1 MTCLHYTHH
10 YESVSEIIKL
20 AQIALNNQSSVVF
33 DRSEEKL
40 AVNNGEERLTVEEN
54 KPVDKNIRKCSQR
67 CPEEV
72 VVRYVSRAKSYSYN
86 TFKV

>member
-20 AQIALNNQSSVVF
+20 AQIALNNKASVAF

-40 AVNNGEERLTVEEN
+40 AVNKREERLTVEKN
-54 KPVDKNIRKCSQR
+54 KPEDKNEKNQTSGT
-67 CPEEV
+67 V
-72 VVRYVSRAKSYSYN
+72 VKDVLKKYLGFYF
-86 TFKV
+86 T